1 MLAQLRR
8 AQLEKRHFRIRK
20 KVRGTSERPR
30 LAVRRS
36 HLNLFAQAIDDLAE
50 RTLLASSTLNPELR
64 KIKKMKWGNVE
75 GAKTF
80 GKFLAEELKK
90 KKLTQ
95 VVFDRGGWPYHGRLK
110 AFAEALRE
118 NGIKL

>member
-1 MLAQLRR
+1 MLAQLRH

-20 KVRGTSERPR
+20 KVRGTPERPR

-36 HLNLFAQAIDDLAE
+36 HLNLFAQVIDDLAE

-64 KIKKMKWGNVE
+64 KAKNVKWGNVE

-95 VVFDRGGWPYHGRLK
+95 VVFDRGGWPYHGRLR
-110 AFAEALRE
+110 AFAETLRE
-118 NGIKL
+118 NGIQL